1 MHLFTLSFSRYQ
13 FNSTM
18 WASLS
23 AGIMGSISPAP
34 FYVMQMNTSKQTD
47 TQTDRQTDC
56 THTLVHFAAALST
69 RNTIPWFSFSVF
81 ICRLGMLNM

>member
-23 AGIMGSISPAP
+23 GGIMGSISPAP

-47 TQTDRQTDC
+47 TQTDRQTAP
-56 THTLVHFAAALST
+56 TPLYILLWRYPPETPSPGLVSLCLYVG
-69 RNTIPWFSFSVF
+69 WV
-81 ICRLGMLNM
+81 C